1 MQRITITIE
10 EDGKVEAQLGIG
22 TDEKTQRQTIEPE
35 TEEVE
40 ITAEEKERLDLASDL
55 ANCCEYLEDSEVIK
69 IRLIIAKCQK
79 RKEAEE

>member
-1 MQRITITIE
+1 MKRITITIE

-40 ITAEEKERLDLASDL
+40 ITAEEKERLDLVSDL

-79 RKEAEE
+79 RKETEE

>member
-1 MQRITITIE
+1 MKRITITIE

-22 TDEKTQRQTIEPE
+22 TDEKAQQQTIKPE
-35 TEEVE
+35 IEEVE